1 MDELRDVKIASWI
14 AARTRGDAS
23 PEEEALLEKWL
34 AESEGNRR
42 LYERLMDG
50 ERRERRLAEYD
61 ERSLEGVKGRVRRR
75 VARRMIVRRAA
86 RVASLVFLPLL
97 LAVGW
102 YLTRESPVE
111 VSLLDKVPGG
121 GRVVLEL
128 ADGRRLDLVAT
139 GELEGTTA
147 RKDSCRLTYPAAAAA
162 VDEGYNVLQTA
173 RGGEYGLVLSD
184 GTRVWMNAE
193 SRLRYPVVFSGETRE
208 VELEGEAYFDVAK
221 GAAPFRVHARGAT
234 VEALGTSFNVM
245 SYANEEAVEATL
257 VSGKVRV
264 SRGEEAVILSPGE
277 QARVE
282 AGGIATRTVNAAVYA
297 SWKENLFTFDDESL
311 EVIARKLSRWYDV
324 EIEIA
329 SPSARSATFYGV
341 LPKYAT
347 ISVFLERMKQVYDM
361 EYAIDGKRIVLK

>member
-1 MDELRDVKIASWI
+1 MDELRDVTIASRI
-14 AARTRGDAS
+14 AARARGDAS
-23 PEEEALLEKWL
+23 PEEEALLEEWL
-34 AESEGNRR
+34 AESEGNRQ

-86 RVASLVFLPLL
+86 RVASVVFLPLL

-121 GRVVLEL
+121 GQVVLEL
-128 ADGRRLDLVAT
+128 ADGRRLDLVAP

-147 RKDSCRLTYPAAAAA
+147 RKDSCRLTYPSSSS
-162 VDEGYNVLQTA
+162 VDEGYNVLLTA
-173 RGGEYGLVLSD
+173 RGGEYGLALSD

-245 SYANEEAVEATL
+245 GYANEEAVEATL
-257 VSGKVRV
+257 VSGKARV

-329 SPSARSATFYGV
+329 SPSVRSATFYGV